1 MATSRDELLVTSAA
15 TDRRPPGQPQP
26 QSEPKPKRGPNYH
39 MMVPLVYAPLLPL
52 LRIGLTGRV
61 SNVLRD
67 RVRQTRANKHGN
79 MD

>member
-15 TDRRPPGQPQP
+15 TDRRPPGQP

-67 RVRQTRANKHGN
+67 RVRQTRANTHGS